1 LGAWQTLTET
11 SIGTGVARTE
21 IDAATSKPTQT
32 QELVEFVPYMVLNG
46 VPTTV
51 ESVSAQ
57 IEIISNSIDLLP
69 KVAIV
74 PPIEAGLSTLI
85 PTLVPILE
93 SYPCHTP
100 VDVGST
106 QQIQAFATAQVANTV
121 APLVGVGL
129 HYSVSRTGKPQ
140 MFYDKTAN
148 ETSTG
153 TAATT
158 VTGNTIQIN
167 AGKMLM
173 SAYFAAVTVTPTA
186 GDPLVGD
193 FTISS
198 NDFDDPMPLEMPM
211 QPVGQFLGAT
221 AGTFLP
227 KLTAYHNLHKGMK
240 SSCLIN
246 TAARFGVAQAAAG
259 SFVHGVGYQKVK

>member
-1 LGAWQTLTET
+1 MGSWQTLTET
-11 SIGTGVARTE
+11 ALGTGVARTE
-21 IDAATSKPTQT
+21 IDAATSKPTQAK
-32 QELVEFVPYMVLNG
+32 ELVEFVPYMALNG
-46 VPTTV
+46 IPTTV

-57 IEIISNSIDLLP
+57 IEIVSISIDLLP
-69 KVAIV
+69 KVVIV

-93 SYPCHTP
+93 SYPCHTK
-100 VDVGST
+100 VTEGASE
-106 QQIQAFATAQVANTV
+106 QIQAFGTAQVANTV
-121 APLVGVGL
+121 APLAGVGL
-129 HYSVSRTGKPQ
+129 HYSTVDSGLPE
-140 MFYDKTAN
+140 MFYDKPAN
-148 ETSTG
+148 ETNTG

-167 AGKMLM
+167 AGKVLQ
-173 SAYFAAVTVTPTA
+173 SAYYAAVYVTPTA
-186 GDPLVGD
+186 GDPFIGD

-227 KLTAYHNLHKGMK
+227 KLTAYHNLAKGMK
-240 SSCLIN
+240 SSSLIG
-246 TAARFGVAQAAAG
+246 TSCRFGVAQAATG
-259 SFVHGVGYQKVK
+259 TFIHGVGFQKVK